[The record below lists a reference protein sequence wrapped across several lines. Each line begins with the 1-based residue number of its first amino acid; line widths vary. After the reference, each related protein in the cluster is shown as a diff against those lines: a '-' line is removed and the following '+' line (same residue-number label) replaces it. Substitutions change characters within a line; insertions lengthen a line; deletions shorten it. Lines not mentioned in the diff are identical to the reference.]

1 MNYGG
6 GADQRGAVAPESV
19 ASNTPPADAELGM
32 RQDGQMTDTAQPI
45 VVGVDGSTSA
55 VGAATWAAGVAA
67 RLAAPL
73 HIVYATPYLGHNF
86 TDAAAAVRAA
96 AITGQHEAAASIL
109 DTAADAVRRAEPDLS
124 ITTSAPPESADEA
137 LETLSSQARMIVLGS
152 QDVSA
157 TSALLIGSL
166 TLKTIS
172 RSACPVIAW
181 RGDILTP
188 TTQPIVVGV
197 DGHNS
202 DAALELAFELAAALR
217 VPLWAVRSSSSRRGP
232 GNVTIPFLID
242 WEALEAMEWSSL
254 SATVG
259 PWAQRHPDVDVSFF
273 VEHDKPSQ
281 ALLQRLDGAQLVI
294 VGTRG
299 HGALAGALI
308 GSTSLNL
315 LHHSPLP
322 VGVCRPTAD

>member
-1 MNYGG
+1 
-6 GADQRGAVAPESV
+6 
-19 ASNTPPADAELGM
+19 
-32 RQDGQMTDTAQPI
+32 MTDSAQPI

-55 VGAATWAAGVAA
+55 VSAATWAGGVAA
-67 RLAAPL
+67 RLGAPL

-109 DTAADAVRRAEPDLS
+109 DAAAEAVRSTEPDLS
-124 ITTSAPPESADEA
+124 ITTSAPSETADHA
-137 LETLSSQARMIVLGS
+137 LETLSAQARLIVLGS

-157 TSALLIGSL
+157 ASALLIGSL

-172 RSACPVIAW
+172 RSVCPVIAW
-181 RGDILTP
+181 RGDILAP

-197 DGHNS
+197 DGTTS
-202 DAALELAFELAAALR
+202 GAALGLAFELAAALR
-217 VPLWAVRSSSSRRGP
+217 VPLWAVRSSSSRRAP
-232 GNVTIPFLID
+232 GDVTIPFLID
-242 WEALEAMEWSSL
+242 WEALEAMEWGSL
-254 SATVG
+254 STTVG

-273 VEHDKPSQ
+273 VEPAKPSQ
-281 ALLQRLDGAQLVI
+281 ALLHHLDGAQLVI

-315 LHHSPLP
+315 LHHSPVP
-322 VGVCRPTAD
+322 VAVCRPAGD

>member
-1 MNYGG
+1 
-6 GADQRGAVAPESV
+6 
-19 ASNTPPADAELGM
+19 
-32 RQDGQMTDTAQPI
+32 MTDSAQPI

-55 VGAATWAAGVAA
+55 VGAATWAGAVAA
-67 RLAAPL
+67 RLGAPL

-109 DTAADAVRRAEPDLS
+109 EAAAEAVRRTEPDLS
-124 ITTSAPPESADEA
+124 ITTSAPSETADQA
-137 LETLSSQARMIVLGS
+137 LETLSARARLIVLGS

-157 TSALLIGSL
+157 ASALLIGSL

-181 RGDILTP
+181 RGDILAP

-197 DGHNS
+197 DGTTS
-202 DAALELAFELAAALR
+202 DAALGLAFELAAALR
-217 VPLWAVRSSSSRRGP
+217 VPLWAVRSSSSRRAP
-232 GNVTIPFLID
+232 GDVTIPFLID
-242 WEALEAMEWSSL
+242 WEALEAMEWSAL
-254 SATVG
+254 STTVG

-273 VEHDKPSQ
+273 VEPAKPSQ
-281 ALLQRLDGAQLVI
+281 ALLHHLDGAQLVI

-322 VGVCRPTAD
+322 VGVCRPAGD